1 MFWWSTAQWKTRF
14 NHNEKTIEVGDI
26 MITSVRI
33 LLAGVFLPLLH
44 LEEGIHLLPLHLDD
58 VIYLGVV
65 THIEAVKHLNVTTI
79 STAYHNPA
87 DIEDRSK

>member
-1 MFWWSTAQWKTRF
+1 MVNSTVDGKV
-14 NHNEKTIEVGDI
+14 NHKEKIMEDGDI
-26 MITSVRI
+26 MIISVRI

-79 STAYHNPA
+79 STAYHTPA

>member
-1 MFWWSTAQWKTRF
+1 MVDGTVEDKV
-14 NHNEKTIEVGDI
+14 NDNEKTMEVGEI

-33 LLAGVFLPLLH
+33 LLAGVFLPLLY
-44 LEEGIHLLPLHLDD
+44 LEEGIHLIPLHLDD
-58 VIYLGVV
+58 VMHLGVV

-79 STAYHNPA
+79 STAYHTPA